1 MPTHIISFKW
11 LCLFHNQR
19 MAEQLNSWTEEE
31 AVSMKETSP
40 WMLEGVLHIFRPEK
54 RPGQL
59 AFSAGIKMT
68 LIVAEEPFILHH
80 ARTFCF

>member
-1 MPTHIISFKW
+1 
-11 LCLFHNQR
+11 
-19 MAEQLNSWTEEE
+19 
-31 AVSMKETSP
+31 
-40 WMLEGVLHIFRPEK
+40 MLEGVLHIFRPEK

-80 ARTFCF
+80 ARTFCY